1 MIQAGKLNRQ
11 LTLYAPSK
19 QRSPTGA
26 EIAGWRSVAT
36 VWAARETL
44 SLREVNRLA
53 GIAEAQ
59 EAKFVIRYRAD
70 VTTSF
75 EVACDKRRYSVV
87 AVDEMGNRE
96 GLTLL
101 VRAI

>member
-11 LTLYAPSK
+11 LTLYRPVK
-19 QRSPTGA
+19 QRSRTGA
-26 EIAGWRSVAT
+26 ETQTWSNVAT
-36 VWAARETL
+36 VWAERQSL
-44 SLREVNRLA
+44 NLREVNRMA

-59 EAKFVIRYRAD
+59 EAKFVIRYRPD

-87 AVDEMGNRE
+87 AVDEVGNRE
-96 GLTLL
+96 GLALL

>member
-1 MIQAGKLNRQ
+1 MIEAGKLNRQ
-11 LTLYAPSK
+11 LTLFAPIK

-26 EIAGWRSVAT
+26 EIEAWRKVAT
-36 VWAARETL
+36 VSAARQSL
-44 SLREVNRLA
+44 SLRDVNRMA

-59 EAKFVIRYRAD
+59 EAKFVIRYRTD

-75 EVACDKRRYSVV
+75 EVTCDKRRYSVV